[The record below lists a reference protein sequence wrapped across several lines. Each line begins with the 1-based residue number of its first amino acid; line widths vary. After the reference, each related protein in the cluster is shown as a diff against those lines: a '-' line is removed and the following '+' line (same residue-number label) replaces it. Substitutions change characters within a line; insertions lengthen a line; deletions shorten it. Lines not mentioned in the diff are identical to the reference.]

1 LYSDS
6 VIDFEEEREEIAARL
21 GEARQQEA
29 DLTTQVDRLTA
40 ELIRVRARIASLEA
54 EDRVYAGQLREPG
67 SGSRAGDL
75 SHMTIREAILTVLN
89 EAKPEPM
96 RLRDL
101 EQALA
106 DRGKR
111 VAGGLSVDLTSLK
124 GAKKVLNPAWGYW
137 TVPQGPGKVV
147 HAV

>member
-1 LYSDS
+1 MILYS
-6 VIDFEEEREEIAARL
+6 VVMAEFHEERERIAGDLA
-21 GEARQQEA
+21 EARDQEAWLSAEVTRLTA
-29 DLTTQVDRLTA
+29 DLT
-40 ELIRVRARIASLEA
+40 RVKARIASLEA
-54 EDRVYAGQLREPG
+54 EDRVYAGQLRMPG
-67 SGSRAGDL
+67 STSRAGDL

-111 VAGGLSVDLTSLK
+111 VSGGLSVDLTSLK
-124 GAKKVLNPAWGYW
+124 STERVLNPRWGYW
-137 TVPQGPGKVV
+137 TVP
-147 HAV
+147 